1 MTQEEREVI
10 KKLELCDFSHM
21 HQYYLEEAAKRKNR
35 TKEEK
40 EVSFNSQPA
49 LPLRFPLIPPNKN
62 AHSSIFKT

>member
-40 EVSFNSQPA
+40 EVCDINSKTA
-49 LPLRFPLIPPNKN
+49 LRLNLSHCHLIPPP
-62 AHSSIFKT
+62 ATHTVF